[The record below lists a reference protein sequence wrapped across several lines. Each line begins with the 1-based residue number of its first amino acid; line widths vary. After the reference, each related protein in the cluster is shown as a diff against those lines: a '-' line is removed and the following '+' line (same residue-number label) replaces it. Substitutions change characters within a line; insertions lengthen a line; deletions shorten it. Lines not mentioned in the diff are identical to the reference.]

1 MSPWSW
7 ILFAAII
14 AASLV
19 LKERGVKDSTR
30 AAIMGLFLVVFL
42 ALAGPSMVSLLCCAF
57 IFLLNLYLWDEKH

>member
-1 MSPWSW
+1 
-7 ILFAAII
+7 
-14 AASLV
+14 V